1 MTGYPLNVG
10 IVWDGEDG
18 LVTVK
23 QGPTTLTS
31 ASPSTGNGM
40 NIELR
45 SSSRGAHR
53 ECRVAASAET
63 PVAEEGL
70 RAVFEDVAA
79 VRAREGI
86 EPIAETVYGSADART
101 AILSARSDALRA
113 RGIDDSTPVTFVS
126 GAPAC
131 GGSLA
136 GVHLWGVA
144 KGGSG
149 TVRTVPAG
157 RAATG
162 RLWSTPSFRLLH
174 LPGVVGA
181 TAAGTLP
188 ASAGRQARQMFQN
201 ASAAA
206 AANGFRYGQTVRTW
220 IYAARLLDWY
230 EELNRIRSDFYA
242 TQSFAC
248 LTFPASTG
256 IQGRAG
262 GEECQMD
269 LLLLDAGDSSTARAT
284 AIDRTSRQGQ
294 ACSYG
299 SLFSRGMALELA
311 GQRTVH
317 VSGTASIGPD
327 GRSLHHGDPQAQ
339 CRETLL
345 GVGAVLEQQGGT
357 LADVSSATVYCKDA
371 DTYAAFRQERRV
383 LGVAPFPTVY
393 VIADV
398 CRPELLVEMEAVA
411 SL

>member
-1 MTGYPLNVG
+1 
-10 IVWDGEDG
+10 
-18 LVTVK
+18 
-23 QGPTTLTS
+23 
-31 ASPSTGNGM
+31 M

-45 SSSRGAHR
+45 SSSRGADR
-53 ECRVAASAET
+53 ECHVTGSAEAPVAAD
-63 PVAEEGL
+63 GL

-79 VRAREGI
+79 ARAREAI
-86 EPIAETVYGSADART
+86 EPIEEKVYGPADART
-101 AILSARSDALRA
+101 AILRARAEALRA
-113 RGIDDSTPVTFVS
+113 RGLDASTPVTFVS

-144 KGGSG
+144 NGGSG
-149 TVRTVPAG
+149 TTVRTVPAG
-157 RAATG
+157 RAAAG
-162 RLWSTPSFRLLH
+162 RLWSTRSFRLLH
-174 LPGVVGA
+174 LPGVVGV
-181 TAAGTLP
+181 TAADTLP
-188 ASAGRQARQMFQN
+188 ATAGQQAQQMFQN

-220 IYAARLLDWY
+220 IYVARLLDWY
-230 EELNRIRSDFYA
+230 GELNRIRSDFYA

-248 LTFPASTG
+248 PAFPASTG

-262 GEECQMD
+262 GEECLMD

-284 AIDRTSRQGQ
+284 AIDRTSRQGP

-299 SLFSRGMALELA
+299 SLFSRGMVLDLA

-327 GRSLHHGDPQAQ
+327 GRSLHAGEPLAQ

-357 LADVSSATVYCKDA
+357 LADVSSATVFCKDA
-371 DTYAAFRQERRV
+371 DTYAAFRQQRSV